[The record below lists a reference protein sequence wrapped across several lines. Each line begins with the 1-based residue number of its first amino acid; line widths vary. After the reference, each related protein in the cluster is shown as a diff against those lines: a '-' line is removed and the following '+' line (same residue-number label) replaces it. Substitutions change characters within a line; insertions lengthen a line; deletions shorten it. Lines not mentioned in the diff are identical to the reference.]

1 MYIGDKL
8 KTAFAA
14 SDSQKA
20 ELSILSVFAPP
31 SAG

>member
-14 SDSQKA
+14 NDSQKA
-20 ELSILSVFAPP
+20 ELSILSVFIRR
-31 SAG
+31 GG